1 MTQNILEFTG
11 IGRDRLHLAW
21 VSSAEAQRFADIA
34 TETTELIKKMGKL
47 EPEVFSLEIEAAK
60 MAVSSESIRWLVGK
74 EIKITSEG
82 DVYHRT
88 WDPDQYESLL
98 DSILERE
105 YHKNLIYQAVKQD
118 CTSVR
123 EISERTRLD
132 LQRVSYLLADLEK
145 TNMVVFTGVENS
157 IPAFAAINAA

>member
-1 MTQNILEFTG
+1 MTQKILEFTG

-34 TETTELIKKMGKL
+34 TQITTLIKKMGKL
-47 EPEVFSLEIEAAK
+47 EPQTFAFEMEAAQ
-60 MAVSSESIRWLVGK
+60 MTVGSEPIRWLVGK
-74 EIKITSEG
+74 ETKITSEG
-82 DVYHRT
+82 DVYHRD
-88 WDPDQYESLL
+88 WDRDRYESLL

-105 YHKNLIYQAVKQD
+105 YHKNLIYQAVKQH

-123 EISERTRLD
+123 EISKKTGLD

-145 TNMVVFTGVENS
+145 TNMVVFTGMENR
-157 IPAFAAINAA
+157 IPEFAAI